1 MVYEE
6 RDVLGVMI
14 INLMQ
19 GKREGNMRGRQRIS
33 LKVSSLH
40 ASRSWYPCSPLT
52 GAWRRG

>member
-14 INLMQ
+14 ISLMQ

-40 ASRSWYPCSPLT
+40 ASGR
-52 GAWRRG
+52 